1 MKKMK
6 RWKDMFRGFQNKTQV
21 KDPRNGKWKEFNKHA
36 VLIAEGHYLQDLKH
50 GTWKQYY
57 EGGELLIEENY
68 DKGILHGRY
77 ASYHVNG
84 RLFSEGEYKHG
95 HREGYFNVYDESGK
109 HTRSLLFVNNVMVE
123 EIDMSRI
130 PAAAK
135 VDAMWSSVEDKS

>member
-1 MKKMK
+1 MK

-135 VDAMWSSVEDKS
+135 VGAMWSVEDKS